1 MRNASDTGSPAVT
14 SRLAFL
20 TGNGTSRW
28 RPLVAIAVVIAI
40 LALWPLVAPNPYML
54 SVGVIVL
61 YHAVLATSWNVMGGF
76 TGYIS
81 IGHAAFFGVGAYGTG
96 LLVIHTGMNFLLA
109 TLIAAIGTAILTIP
123 VGMAALRVRGAS
135 FVIVTIALVL
145 VLLLVFQSMGS
156 VTGGSDGLVV
166 PRPFPDMLRPEHHQ
180 VFFFLF
186 LGLLTLCL
194 LVWTFI
200 DRSRFGAALKSVRED
215 EDKAES
221 LGSPTAA
228 LKLTAFVI
236 SATLTAICGGFY
248 AVWFGDLDPVF
259 QFDIVLCSTIV
270 LMALFGG
277 NRYLFG
283 PLLGAIVVS
292 GAEEYFVLNF
302 GDTQFH
308 LIALGLLL
316 AIVVLFLPDGVLTG
330 IAQLIAR
337 LRPQAASISEL
348 SAGEL
353 ADQRAGRDPDAP
365 EDGSDATDARDATK
379 GAPRE

>member
-1 MRNASDTGSPAVT
+1 
-14 SRLAFL
+14 
-20 TGNGTSRW
+20 
-28 RPLVAIAVVIAI
+28 
-40 LALWPLVAPNPYML
+40 ML

-166 PRPFPDMLRPEHHQ
+166 PRPFPDLLRPQHHQ

-379 GAPRE
+379 GTPRE